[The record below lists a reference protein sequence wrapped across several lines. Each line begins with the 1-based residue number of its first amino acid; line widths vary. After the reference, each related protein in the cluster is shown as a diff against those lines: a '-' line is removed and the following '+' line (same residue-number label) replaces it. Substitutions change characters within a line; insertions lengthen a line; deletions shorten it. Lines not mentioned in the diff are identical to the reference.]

1 MTTVKEL
8 SELLGVSKSTIMAY
22 CKEELGIKP
31 EPRKAL
37 QLDDAQSAAICS
49 RFGDCITAEQPA
61 EHQERAQ
68 LPNSAVLESAEL
80 KRPSADDY
88 AALQIENARLQERVN
103 GLERENA
110 LLRERIQAAD
120 AALER
125 EQHRAAGFWSRLGQ
139 RLLGD
144 GSSGKEK

>member
-8 SELLGVSKSTIMAY
+8 SDLLGVSKSTLLRYI
-22 CKEELGIKP
+22 KDELGITP
-31 EPRKAL
+31 EPRKPL
-37 QLDDAQSAAICS
+37 QLDAAAAAACCS
-49 RFGDCITAEQPA
+49 KFGDCISGEQATHP
-61 EHQERAQ
+61 EERAKT
-68 LPNSAVLESAEL
+68 PESAADGAAADAG
-80 KRPSADDY
+80 PSAADF
-88 AALQIENARLQERVN
+88 AVLQIENARLQERVN

-144 GSSGKEK
+144 GENK